1 MAELDKNDHALTD
14 YFLRGM
20 RRFKNH
26 VHTQNADEPRGR
38 IFGRVEIAARG
49 QKPSFNGNCNKKQPR
64 HKERLNDRWST
75 SYSSQ
80 RGCPSHQRRVEKL
93 SRP

>member
-38 IFGRVEIAARG
+38 IFGRVEIA
-49 QKPSFNGNCNKKQPR
+49 
-64 HKERLNDRWST
+64 
-75 SYSSQ
+75 YQ
-80 RGCPSHQRRVEKL
+80 RAKAQFQRELQQEAAKAQGEVE
-93 SRP
+93 